1 MLGAGDLVVHDSWAH
16 NSILEGANLSGA
28 RRRSFAHN
36 DWHAADLLL
45 REHRRD
51 YRRAVI
57 VIEGVYSM
65 DGDIPDLPRFIE
77 LKKRHKTLLMIDEAH
92 SMGVLGPT
100 GRGIGEYF
108 HVDRGDVDIW
118 MGTLS
123 KSFGSCGGYIGGA
136 KELVEYLK
144 YTAPGFVYSVGM
156 SPPAAAAALAA
167 CRLLAAEPERVAR
180 LRSRSQ
186 LFLELAKAHG
196 LDTGKSRDSAV
207 VPIILGSSILCLRL
221 SRALFDRGINVQPIV
236 HPAVDENAARLRFF
250 LTSQHT
256 AEQIRYAIA
265 ALVEE
270 LEKLKTQSAV
280 ASRRKKGRN
289 ESRKSWKASYS
300 VTEDWHLPM
309 FFGKG
314 LRLLTEQQV
323 SRSWQRLLSHCEFS
337 EEVASKAEA
346 LLEELRPESPLRH
359 RLGMEL
365 RELRDLNVQ
374 KQQ

>member
-1 MLGAGDLVVHDSWAH
+1 M
-16 NSILEGANLSGA
+16 
-28 RRRSFAHN
+28 
-36 DWHAADLLL
+36 
-45 REHRRD
+45 
-51 YRRAVI
+51 
-57 VIEGVYSM
+57 
-65 DGDIPDLPRFIE
+65 
-77 LKKRHKTLLMIDEAH
+77 
-92 SMGVLGPT
+92 
-100 GRGIGEYF
+100 
-108 HVDRGDVDIW
+108 
-118 MGTLS
+118 
-123 KSFGSCGGYIGGA
+123 
-136 KELVEYLK
+136 K

-196 LDTGKSRDSAV
+196 LDTGRRDSAV

-270 LEKLKTQSAV
+270 LEKLKTQSMLLPAQE
-280 ASRRKKGRN
+280 GRN

-346 LLEELRPESPLRH
+346 FSRSCTLKALCGIVWGWS
-359 RLGMEL
+359 
-365 RELRDLNVQ
+365 
-374 KQQ
+374 